1 MRDLVGHPLRTT
13 STRDGGI
20 WTFQLGSKLGLN
32 WSKQLA
38 WKMGSKV
45 SDIFTLSIAE
55 NQKLGTW
62 ERTGFDVVEQ
72 SRGWNSRG
80 RLAEPLKTPERHEMQ
95 RRVRARRQKSDETA
109 SRLPTLRARAGRLA
123 RGGASR
129 GGGLFPPALF
139 SVCCSAFDCYF
150 LTAVFSWS
158 CILALL
164 LSPLHLV
171 STPSCSCP
179 WYFEA
184 FDLAV

>member
-1 MRDLVGHPLRTT
+1 MQIFGEECLQQRVTRWWRAETGREARWGVRDLVGHPLRTT

-38 WKMGSKV
+38 WKMGSKA

-80 RLAEPLKTPERHEMQ
+80 RLAEPLKTLKDTKCS
-95 RRVRARRQKSDETA
+95 VA
-109 SRLPTLRARAGRLA
+109 SGHDAKNQTRPRLA
-123 RGGASR
+123 YRRSGHALAGWPGGGASR
-129 GGGLFPPALF
+129 GGGG
-139 SVCCSAFDCYF
+139 YF
-150 LTAVFSWS
+150 LQ
-158 CILALL
+158 
-164 LSPLHLV
+164 
-171 STPSCSCP
+171 PSSLFVARP
-179 WYFEA
+179 SIATF
-184 FDLAV
+184 